1 MGAPDGE
8 LALVVLQNAHD
19 PEGVLAHVV
28 DALQEAAHLRH
39 RPGRRVQPHTQLRS
53 RPLNV

>member
-8 LALVVLQNAHD
+8 LAIVVLQNAHD

-39 RPGRRVQPHTQLRS
+39 RPGRRVQPDTQLRS
-53 RPLNV
+53 RP